1 MSEPPV
7 HPRSVAT
14 PRRQSGPDEPLRPWT
29 IPNAVTLLRL
39 LLLVPVC
46 WFVWHG
52 VQGSW
57 LPVVLLAV
65 WASTDWVDGL
75 LARLLDQR
83 SKLGEWLDPFTD
95 RLGIW
100 GLALTLSISGVI
112 GWWVLG
118 IIVVV
123 DMIVA
128 VSAAKAAR
136 AGALGVSWVGKSR
149 TAVLFVAVLFVV
161 MGATVWP
168 AADAIGQVLLVVG
181 VVLHVIAALGYITK
195 AHRHRQ
201 SLRA

>member
-1 MSEPPV
+1 MPEPV
-7 HPRSVAT
+7 EGGT
-14 PRRQSGPDEPLRPWT
+14 PKAQLSPDEPLRPWT

-46 WFVWHG
+46 WLIWTG
-52 VQGSW
+52 AQGSW
-57 LPVVLLAV
+57 IPVVLLAV

-100 GLALTLSISGVI
+100 GLALTLSVSGVI

-118 IIVVV
+118 VIFVI
-123 DMIVA
+123 DMVVA

-136 AGALGVSWVGKSR
+136 AGELGVSWVGKSR

-168 AADAIGQVLLVVG
+168 AADVIGQALLVVG

>member
-1 MSEPPV
+1 MPEPV
-7 HPRSVAT
+7 EGGT
-14 PRRQSGPDEPLRPWT
+14 PKAQLSPDEPLRPWT

-57 LPVVLLAV
+57 LPVVLLAI

-83 SKLGEWLDPFTD
+83 SKLGEWLDPFAD

-136 AGALGVSWVGKSR
+136 AGALGVSWIGKTR
-149 TAVLFVAVLFVV
+149 TAVLFVAVLLVV

-168 AADAIGQVLLVVG
+168 AADGIGQVLLVVG
-181 VVLHVIAALGYITK
+181 VVLHVIAALGYINK

-201 SLRA
+201 SLRT